1 MQNEITLDRL
11 TTKNDFDRIS
21 VVAKVTWTSKTA
33 KVSTSITKQDI
44 TIADPTGTVKVDI
57 MEVDIGQVAEGT
69 TYHLS
74 NMMVHSYQGCMYL
87 SILKGAIITQYDVD
101 IGEAAD
107 DDSKVDT
114 TIHATEMASVITLE
128 SYAACIACKS
138 QVERLTDKLG
148 HCTKCNTM
156 QCLSKCMKQ
165 LV

>member
-1 MQNEITLDRL
+1 
-11 TTKNDFDRIS
+11 
-21 VVAKVTWTSKTA
+21 
-33 KVSTSITKQDI
+33 
-44 TIADPTGTVKVDI
+44 

-69 TYHLS
+69 TYRLS

-87 SILKGAIITQYDVD
+87 SILKEGAIITQYDVD
-101 IGEAAD
+101 IGEVAD

-114 TIHATEMASVITLE
+114 TIHTTEMASVITLE

-138 QVERLTDKLG
+138 QVEELTDKLG

-165 LV
+165 LSVKLVITHSTATEFLTLLAFGTNVSDIE